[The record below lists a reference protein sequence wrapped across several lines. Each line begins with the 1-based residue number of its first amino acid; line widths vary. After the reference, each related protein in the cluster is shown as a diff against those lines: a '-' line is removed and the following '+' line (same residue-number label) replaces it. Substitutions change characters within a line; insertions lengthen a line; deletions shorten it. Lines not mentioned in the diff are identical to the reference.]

1 MNKKIRE
8 ILEKHFNIY
17 ENSTAYELE
26 NWTDGGV
33 DMFINIDKD
42 KNIIE
47 ELEKFIEN
55 FDIDEEIE
63 ILRQNDDY
71 KMNFTIKESL
81 NDFENWLENIKDII
95 KELRENE
102 EE

>member
-17 ENSTAYELE
+17 ESNTEYELE

-55 FDIDEEIE
+55 VDIDEEIE